1 MVKKIKNIFY
11 FFVFFIISIA
21 TIIFLTTLTTYKNIK
36 REGMITRY
44 IKQQIRAPIR
54 NIRDNF
60 SNPTLDYYSNKL
72 NQLLR

>member
-1 MVKKIKNIFY
+1 MVKKIKKIFY
-11 FFVFFIISIA
+11 FFIFIVLIA
-21 TIIFLTTLTTYKNIK
+21 TIIIFLTTYNNIK

-54 NIRDNF
+54 KLRDNF